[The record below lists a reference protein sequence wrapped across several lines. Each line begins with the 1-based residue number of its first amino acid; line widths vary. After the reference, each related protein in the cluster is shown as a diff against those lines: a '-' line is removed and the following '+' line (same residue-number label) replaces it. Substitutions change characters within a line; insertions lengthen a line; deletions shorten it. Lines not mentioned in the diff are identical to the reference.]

1 MTASRRAMTRSW
13 SLHDMTEFSFQRQDP
28 RQIGISYNVNSG
40 RDKERRIRAHTVCG
54 ILNLAEV
61 PRRKIRRKSA

>member
-1 MTASRRAMTRSW
+1 
-13 SLHDMTEFSFQRQDP
+13 MTEFSFQRQDP